1 MACLLI
7 WEQLHPLVYL
17 GASSSSGAD
26 APATAA
32 PAAPSQ
38 FQIGNSEGSIANT
51 VSYDSND
58 SKRNM
63 NSSDSLLNSL
73 SEQLDSVAASLK
85 PNAEPVVFPP
95 LSPREV
101 AHLESRLELVF
112 FCLSMTKRHLIANV
126 ALLKQLIAAKAP
138 KLDDLLQA
146 WAQATWAGCYN
157 EALSFPPSISLSD
170 ISHDEAKA
178 LMTPQKT
185 PMKFSQRTLLD
196 IDQAIAALAVSQDT
210 ECMLYGSEF
219 GYRVAPVGWGRRAE
233 GTMPSAW
240 QRTNWRD
247 SWWFSCGCVMLIFC
261 FLLFGGKKVAR
272 AYRKRHRGKAAPRE
286 QPPLNNPKQL

>member
-1 MACLLI
+1 MGIRRSTFLSMACLLI

-138 KLDDLLQA
+138 KLGMKQDDLLQA

-196 IDQAIAALAVSQDT
+196 IDQAIAALA
-210 ECMLYGSEF
+210 
-219 GYRVAPVGWGRRAE
+219 E